1 MAASKSS
8 LQRQEFT
15 EEQTS
20 RYAAAFDKAFATLKE
35 TLPTANSA
43 EFESNNHFDEDFHQ
57 KLCDG
62 LHLTINLA

>member
-15 EEQTS
+15 AEQTD

-35 TLPTANSA
+35 TLPANKSA
-43 EFESNNHFDEDFHQ
+43 EFESNNHFDEEFHQ

>member
-1 MAASKSS
+1 MAVSKSS

-15 EEQTS
+15 AEQTE
-20 RYAAAFDKAFATLKE
+20 RYASAFDKAFEQLNKTMPAGKT
-35 TLPTANSA
+35 A
-43 EFESNNHFDEDFHQ
+43 EFESNNHFDEAFHQ